1 MTHLIRTLA
10 LLMIVVPAKADMQTI
25 EDFAIDRTEVSIAEF
40 QRFAEA
46 TGFVSQAERS
56 GGGEVYGWGWEQ
68 KPGWT

>member
-1 MTHLIRTLA
+1 MTHLIRILA

-25 EDFAIDRTEVSIAEF
+25 EGFAIDRTEVSIAEF

-56 GGGEVYGWGWEQ
+56 GGGEVYG
-68 KPGWT
+68 